1 MIRIPIRP
9 ALLPALIA
17 LALAPGCARDPI
29 ADIEARR
36 ARYSASLGG
45 FVVREYPA
53 AEQGAARQEILL
65 DVLVQF
71 DGREPLD
78 GLTLDLSMA
87 DGAGREKA
95 RRFLWVDVT
104 GLGKGPGRQYSLI
117 VDDLPYQAGDGFW
130 VEVRSPVPAA
140 ERGEYRELGGGLG
153 ETAGGQ
159 AGGG

>member
-1 MIRIPIRP
+1 MIRIPFRP
-9 ALLPALIA
+9 ALLSVL
-17 LALAPGCARDPI
+17 LAVVLAPGCARDPI
-29 ADIEARR
+29 AEIESRR

-95 RRFLWVDVT
+95 RRLLWVDVT
-104 GLGKGPGRQYSLI
+104 GLGKGPGRQYSLV

-140 ERGEYRELGGGLG
+140 ERGEYREFAAGPG
-153 ETAGGQ
+153 ERAGGQ